1 MQVPNSRAR
10 WWSILLRSIEVWLV
24 ISVVEVMHGV
34 ARTTLLSPLVGDFR
48 ARQIGVFT
56 GSLLI
61 LSVTF
66 LFRHW
71 IGGVSARERLV
82 TGAIWVLLKIV
93 FEIVLGRAVLDLTWD
108 RLLSDYDVARG
119 GLMPFGLLLMLF
131 APLLVSLVG
140 RKRRIVE

>member
-1 MQVPNSRAR
+1 MQAPNSRAR

-82 TGAIWVLLKIV
+82 TGAIWVLLTIV

>member
-1 MQVPNSRAR
+1 
-10 WWSILLRSIEVWLV
+10 
-24 ISVVEVMHGV
+24 
-34 ARTTLLSPLVGDFR
+34 
-48 ARQIGVFT
+48 
-56 GSLLI
+56 
-61 LSVTF
+61 
-66 LFRHW
+66 
-71 IGGVSARERLV
+71 
-82 TGAIWVLLKIV
+82 V

>member
-82 TGAIWVLLKIV
+82 TGAIWVLLTIV